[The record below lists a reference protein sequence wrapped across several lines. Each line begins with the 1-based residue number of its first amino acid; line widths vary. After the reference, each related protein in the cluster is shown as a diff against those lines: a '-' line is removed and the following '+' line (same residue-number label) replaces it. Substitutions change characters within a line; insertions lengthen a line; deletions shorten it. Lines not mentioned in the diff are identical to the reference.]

1 MKFLL
6 DTHLLLWAA
15 NEPEKLSRK
24 AFSLMS
30 CPEHQLIFS
39 AASIWEVVIKNGL
52 GRDDF
57 IVDARLLRR
66 GLLDN
71 DYTEL
76 AITSTHAVF
85 VEGLPLIHKDPFDR
99 ILIAQ
104 ATVEGFT
111 LLTTDSTVAKYP
123 GPIELVS

>member
-1 MKFLL
+1 
-6 DTHLLLWAA
+6 
-15 NEPEKLSRK
+15 
-24 AFSLMS
+24 MS

-85 VEGLPLIHKDPFDR
+85 VEGLPLMFVP
-99 ILIAQ
+99 
-104 ATVEGFT
+104 TE
-111 LLTTDSTVAKYP
+111 Y
-123 GPIELVS
+123 